1 MMSLPPAANRFL
13 SLGFFFLCC
22 VDTRRTIFVFLGL
35 IFWSM
40 AVIRIYFSSFVSL
53 RVMMPARQT
62 TPLLSFASISCLYS
76 VRPTSQ
82 LIIQHQDLM
91 TSPDSPKRRSPSA
104 RRHSNFPWFC
114 RWSGGGGGVCPRSM
128 DGVNKKR
135 VIADKDLTASL

>member
-13 SLGFFFLCC
+13 SLGFFSLLCGY
-22 VDTRRTIFVFLGL
+22 TENIFVFLGL

-91 TSPDSPKRRSPSA
+91 TSPDSPQKKVAICAQTFKFPLILSMVWWWWWCLSAFDGRR
-104 RRHSNFPWFC
+104 
-114 RWSGGGGGVCPRSM
+114 
-128 DGVNKKR
+128 K
-135 VIADKDLTASL
+135 